1 MLGELKNFPHQIAR
15 NSELRNHV
23 AHRYCPDKLLRD
35 ENPDQKGNH
44 RKMERL
50 PNKFSVTYYRSLLNL
65 EAKGQ
70 VVLIRGNPQV
80 AEIDGEILRL
90 WLSQK
95 SEGRITLVADP
106 KSPVCEKI

>member
-1 MLGELKNFPHQIAR
+1 MLGELKNFTYQIAR

-23 AHRYCPDKLLRD
+23 ARRYCPDKLLRD

-44 RKMERL
+44 RKIVRL

-80 AEIDGEILRL
+80 TEHNGEILRV